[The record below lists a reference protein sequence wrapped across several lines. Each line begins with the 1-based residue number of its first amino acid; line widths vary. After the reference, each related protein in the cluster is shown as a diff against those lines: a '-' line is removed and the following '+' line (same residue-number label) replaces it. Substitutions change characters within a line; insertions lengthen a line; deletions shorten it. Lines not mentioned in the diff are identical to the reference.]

1 MINSF
6 TTSLELYE
14 DVIKRISFITLPDRV
29 KDHRELPNVLEN
41 REVQLL
47 RILEKILKDALSHSN
62 GQ

>member
-6 TTSLELYE
+6 TKSLELYE
-14 DVIKRISFITLPDRV
+14 EVIQRISFITLPDRV

-47 RILEKILKDALSHSN
+47 RILEKIIKKVLSRSN